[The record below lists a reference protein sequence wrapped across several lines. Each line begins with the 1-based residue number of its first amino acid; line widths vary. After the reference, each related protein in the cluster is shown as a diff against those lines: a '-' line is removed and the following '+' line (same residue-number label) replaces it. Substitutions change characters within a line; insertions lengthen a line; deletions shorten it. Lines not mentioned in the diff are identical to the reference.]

1 MAGPVRSVLVTDSDT
16 QKKSVAVSR
25 FQSMVRRLSDFAF
38 AGCSYRAHDRGT
50 CSRERG
56 PQDRALGGMHVRFAA
71 QRFSSAKRGLSVAWV
86 VLLAVM
92 LVAGHAL
99 AQGTGVLI
107 GTVLDTATKRPVADV
122 VVTVTSPALQ
132 GEQIVV
138 TDGSGLYRIPNL
150 PPGNYTLRLDKE
162 TYRPFQRGGITLRAE
177 ATIRV
182 NAELLPESVQQG
194 EEIVVTGSAPTV
206 DVGSTTTG
214 AHITSDFTSR
224 IPVSIPTGKGG
235 ATRSF
240 ESVAEVTPGAH
251 SDGYGVS
258 ISGTTSPEN
267 QYVIDG
273 LSVNNTA
280 YGVNGTGLSIE
291 FVKET
296 NVISGGYLPEYGR
309 ATGGILDVV
318 TKSGSNEF
326 HGSIFGS
333 FTPGALEGER
343 DKVLRVGQ
351 TINTDGELKSIR
363 DFGFD
368 IGGPIIKDKLWFY
381 GGMQVGISS
390 YSAER
395 YLSRIVLDANNGNA
409 LVTDENGNPTVEEI
423 QGTRRK
429 YDVEQRTLQYIG
441 KLSWAV
447 NQDNQL
453 TLSVFGAPS
462 FSGGRG
468 NFGIL
473 PNSGALEA
481 NDTNN
486 INGNYGAIAHIYDS
500 ISNDVVL
507 KYSSAFKNKKWLLDV
522 TLGWHHEDATGPFG
536 ESADGS
542 EIGSNQGLSGIPN
555 TVWGRSVNAEF
566 GYPSPHT
573 ITDFRGEDPNLAA
586 GCVDPTIDMGDAGTD
601 TDGDF
606 VADDFDPEDDGVGG
620 PDGLPDKPAGNSKAG
635 TLCPVFS
642 YGGGGSG
649 FISRASLNRY
659 QGKAVVTS
667 IFEGLGH
674 HVAKVG
680 LDLEFMGYKVRKA
693 YSGGKQYSESPD
705 GTFFDEARQLGFLQG
720 PDDPVVQPY
729 IDSDNSSTTIGGFVQ
744 DSWSIMDKVTLNI
757 GVRYDAQM
765 LYNDAG
771 KLGMVVPHQVSPRA
785 GLIWDPTQQGKS
797 KIYAS
802 FARYHENVPLNIA
815 DRALTGDFQIRSR
828 RTAGTGGDANCDP
841 QEVPPDADCTNPAT
855 ERDFGSSINPNR
867 RWRNVGAGRTPVDED
882 LKPQASDEI
891 SVGAEFEVFADAR
904 LGASWTH
911 RYMVNVIEDM
921 SVDEAA
927 TYFIGNPGSGIASS
941 FPEAER
947 DYDAVTLYLYKTF
960 KNQWLAQASYTVSYL
975 RGNYAGLFRPETT
988 QLDPNSNAD
997 FDLVVLTQNRY
1008 GSLPGDR
1015 THELKIFG
1023 AKDFDLGKRMVLQLG
1038 LRANA
1043 RSGEPTSVLGSEDVI
1058 GYGTD
1063 EVFILERGSGE
1074 RLPWIF
1080 SVDPH
1085 VGWQFELGK
1094 ESALTLYMDVFNV
1107 FNFQGVTR
1115 VDETYTGSGVFA
1127 IDGADSLDRLGEL
1140 RSSATGEAITQA
1152 ELNPNFGRPTQYQS
1166 PRTFR
1171 FGGKVTF

>member
-1 MAGPVRSVLVTDSDT
+1 
-16 QKKSVAVSR
+16 
-25 FQSMVRRLSDFAF
+25 
-38 AGCSYRAHDRGT
+38 
-50 CSRERG
+50 
-56 PQDRALGGMHVRFAA
+56 VRFAA

-86 VLLAVM
+86 VLLAVL
-92 LVAGHAL
+92 LVAANAV
-99 AQGTGVLI
+99 AQGTGVLT
-107 GTVLDTATKRPVADV
+107 GTVIDTATKRPVGDV
-122 VVTVTSPALQ
+122 VVTASSPALQ

-138 TDGSGLYRIPNL
+138 TDGSGTYRIPNL
-150 PPGNYTLRLDKE
+150 PPGNYTIRLDKE
-162 TYRPFQRGGITLRAE
+162 TFRPYQRGGITLRAE

-182 NAELLPESVQQG
+182 NVELLPEQVQAG

-214 AHITSDFTSR
+214 SHITSDFTSR

-240 ESVAEVTPGAH
+240 ESVAETTPGAH

-333 FTPGALEGER
+333 FSPGALEGER
-343 DKVLRVGQ
+343 DRVIRQGQ
-351 TINTDGELKSIR
+351 TINTDGELQSVR

-368 IGGPIIKDKLWFY
+368 IGGPLIKDKLWFY
-381 GGMQVGISS
+381 GGMQIGIAS

-395 YLSRIVLDANNGNA
+395 YLSRTKLDSTGAP
-409 LVTDENGNPTVEEI
+409 VVDERGFTEVEEI
-423 QGTRRK
+423 ANSRRK

-441 KLSWAV
+441 KLSWAL

-486 INGNYGAIAHIYDS
+486 INGSYGAIAHIYDS
-500 ISNDVVL
+500 ISNDLVL
-507 KYSSAFKNKKWLLDV
+507 KYSSAFKNKKWLLDL
-522 TLGWHHEDATGPFG
+522 TLGWHHEQATGPFG
-536 ESADGS
+536 ESADGTDV
-542 EIGSNQGLSGIPN
+542 GSTEGLSGIPN
-555 TVWGRSVNAEF
+555 TVWGRSVDAEGNAF
-566 GYPSPHT
+566 PHP
-573 ITDFRGEDPNLAA
+573 ITDFENLPGLAEA
-586 GCVDPTIDMGDAGTD
+586 CADAGASVDLVDNT
-601 TDGDF
+601 TGLPP
-606 VADDFDPEDDGVGG
+606 A
-620 PDGLPDKPAGNSKAG
+620 DGLPDNPAGDTGVG
-635 TLCPVFS
+635 TRCPVFT
-642 YGGGGSG
+642 YTNGGSG
-649 FISRASLNRY
+649 FISEASLNRY

-667 IFEGLGH
+667 IFEGAGH
-674 HVAKVG
+674 HVAKLG
-680 LDLEFMGYKVRKA
+680 FDLELMGYNVRKA

-705 GTFFDEARQLGFLQG
+705 GSFFDEARQLGFLQN
-720 PDDPVVQPY
+720 PDSAVVQRY
-729 IDSDNSSTTIGGFVQ
+729 VDSDNSSTTVGGFIQ
-744 DSWSIMDKVTLNI
+744 DSWSIMDKVTLNV
-757 GVRYDAQM
+757 GVRYDAQL
-765 LYNDAG
+765 LYNDSG
-771 KLGMVVPHQVSPRA
+771 KLGLVIPHQISPRVGA
-785 GLIWDPTQQGKS
+785 IWDPTQAGKS

-815 DRALTGDFQIRSR
+815 DRALTGDFQIRAR
-828 RTAGTGGDANCDP
+828 RSPEAGPGGTDLACNV
-841 QEVPPDADCTNPAT
+841 QAVPPDPNCSDEGSARDRSAGNPA
-855 ERDFGSSINPNR
+855 NPNR
-867 RWRNVGAGRTPVDED
+867 RWRVVGAGTTPVDED

-891 SVGAEFEVFADAR
+891 VVGGEFEVFADAR

-911 RYMVNVIEDM
+911 RYMLNVIEDM
-921 SVDEAA
+921 SVDDAS
-927 TYFIGNPGSGIASS
+927 TYFIGNPGSGIATS

-960 KNQWLAQASYTVSYL
+960 KNLWLAQASYTASYL

-997 FDLVVLTQNRY
+997 FDLVVLTQNRK
-1008 GSLPGDR
+1008 GPLPGDR
-1015 THELKIFG
+1015 THEIKLFG
-1023 AKDFDLGKRMVLQLG
+1023 AKDFELGKRMLLQLG
-1038 LRANA
+1038 LRLNA
-1043 RSGEPTSVLGSEDVI
+1043 RSGEPTSVLGSEDVV
-1058 GYGTD
+1058 GYGAD
-1063 EVFILERGSGE
+1063 EVFIIERGAGE
-1074 RLPWIF
+1074 RLPWVF

-1085 VGWQFELGK
+1085 VGWGFELGK
-1094 ESALTLYMDVFNV
+1094 DSALTLYMDVFNV
-1107 FNFQGVTR
+1107 FNFQAVTR

-1127 IDGADSLDRLGEL
+1127 IDGADSVDRLGEL

-1152 ELNPNFGRPTQYQS
+1152 ELNPNFGQATQYQA